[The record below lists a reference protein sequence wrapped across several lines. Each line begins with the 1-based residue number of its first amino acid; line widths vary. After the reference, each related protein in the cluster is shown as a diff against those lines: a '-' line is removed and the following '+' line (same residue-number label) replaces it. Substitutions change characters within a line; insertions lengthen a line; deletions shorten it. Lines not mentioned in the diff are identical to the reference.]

1 MNFITRL
8 SIPNLQFPTV
18 CKQNM
23 SGTESKAAQS
33 DAVAASPDFRAKS
46 GDFAVQTDNLCLH
59 TSYFFAPNFFINTSF
74 SVGAPISCNSY
85 LTR

>member
-1 MNFITRL
+1 MTDQTTAREGIVHRTLETVSSFFL
-8 SIPNLQFPTV
+8 PV

-23 SGTESKAAQS
+23 SGTESKAAQN

-59 TSYFFAPNFFINTSF
+59 TFTTE
-74 SVGAPISCNSY
+74 Y
-85 LTR
+85 L

>member
-1 MNFITRL
+1 MR
-8 SIPNLQFPTV
+8 QFYQQSQIRDGVIFASV

-46 GDFAVQTDNLCLH
+46 GDFAVHIDNLCLH
-59 TSYFFAPNFFINTSF
+59 IRERYNLENR
-74 SVGAPISCNSY
+74 N
-85 LTR
+85 